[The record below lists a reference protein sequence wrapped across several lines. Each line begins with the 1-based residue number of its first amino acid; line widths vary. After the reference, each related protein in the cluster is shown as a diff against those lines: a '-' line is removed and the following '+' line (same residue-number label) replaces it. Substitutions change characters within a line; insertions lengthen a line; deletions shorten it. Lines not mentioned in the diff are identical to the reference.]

1 VGMIP
6 LKDSQV
12 VPSQNSKDFA
22 FQIVTRTRVFFLRA
36 ESEEEMRQ
44 WCSAIERSKSL
55 SANDAALSSSTSS
68 NSMTSSQVML
78 AGSEKK
84 GWLNKKGK
92 SNRIWRQRWF
102 VLEDNLLSYY
112 KTLQVHMRP
121 LTPTH
126 SLARSLSLTT

>member
-1 VGMIP
+1 
-6 LKDSQV
+6 
-12 VPSQNSKDFA
+12 
-22 FQIVTRTRVFFLRA
+22 
-36 ESEEEMRQ
+36 
-44 WCSAIERSKSL
+44 
-55 SANDAALSSSTSS
+55 
-68 NSMTSSQVML
+68 MTSSQVML